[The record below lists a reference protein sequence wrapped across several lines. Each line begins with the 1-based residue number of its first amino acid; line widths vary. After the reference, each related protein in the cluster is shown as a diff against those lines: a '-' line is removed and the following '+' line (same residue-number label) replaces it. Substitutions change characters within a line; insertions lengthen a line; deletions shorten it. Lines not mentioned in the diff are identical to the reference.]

1 MWLYRK
7 INKKIQVILLL
18 GFLILTGCN
27 SKKEEIKKEKKENK
41 PQKQEEVKIEEEK
54 YVDDNPITI
63 GLYEDYSTLVKDYY
77 TDKTSLKDLFFS
89 AFYTNDES
97 IVQGYVKNRFLNYM
111 NNYENVNDYKIG
123 YTISFYVGDEYISK
137 TITEITDEY
146 VFNPYFYVY
155 LYDDVNQEI
164 GAWYSHLTKDD
175 VKDYNIFTSIKL
187 YLVEI
192 DKVTSPIELTV
203 FTYDTEDDF
212 DDKGN
217 YRGNSKYTININWN

>member
-1 MWLYRK
+1 MCRYRK

-27 SKKEEIKKEKKENK
+27 SKKEEIKKEKKEIK
-41 PQKQEEVKIEEEK
+41 PQEQEEVKKEEEK

-175 VKDYNIFTSIKL
+175 VKDYNLFTSIKL

>member
-1 MWLYRK
+1 MCRYRK

-18 GFLILTGCN
+18 GFLILTGCK
-27 SKKEEIKKEKKENK
+27 SKKEEIKKEKKEIK
-41 PQKQEEVKIEEEK
+41 PQEQEELKKEEEK
-54 YVDDNPITI
+54 YIDNNPIII

-164 GAWYSHLTKDD
+164 GAWYSHLTKND
-175 VKDYNIFTSIKL
+175 VQDYNIFTSIKL

>member
-1 MWLYRK
+1 MCQYRK

-27 SKKEEIKKEKKENK
+27 NKKENIKEKEREIKPQEQEEIK
-41 PQKQEEVKIEEEK
+41 EEK

-89 AFYTNDES
+89 AFYTNDEN

-111 NNYENVNDYKIG
+111 NNYENINNYKIG

-155 LYDDVNQEI
+155 LYDDVNQDI

-175 VKDYNIFTSIKL
+175 VKDYNLFTSIKL

-203 FTYDTEDDF
+203 FTYDTDDDF
-212 DDKGN
+212 DEKGN
-217 YRGNSKYTININWN
+217 YRGNSKYTINIIWN